1 MPLPCGSPDAIEHRA
16 ARSPAC
22 SPLPQLL
29 TQLIHRRRMEVRAV
43 VAGDRVEVAEAEPIS
58 GLGVGRAEVG
68 HGGRLGDEVAAV
80 QCRGWR

>member
-1 MPLPCGSPDAIEHRA
+1 MPLPCGSPDATEQF
-16 ARSPAC
+16 S
-22 SPLPQLL
+22 

>member
-1 MPLPCGSPDAIEHRA
+1 MA
-16 ARSPAC
+16 ADIVRVSDSVEADYRR

-43 VAGDRVEVAEAEPIS
+43 VAGYRVEVAEAEPIS
-58 GLGVGRAEVG
+58 GQGVGRAEVD